1 VGWHQVN
8 QINKIIILEKELS
21 EYKRIKLVL
30 TGGGTRG
37 VYQIGAIKAIQETPL
52 WDNVVSISGCSIG
65 SINAAAIS
73 QYSESECFELWT
85 EIKKRE
91 IFQGIDQNALNYYY
105 KLAKAS
111 LLEDGVNIN
120 PFIAFFDEYLDE
132 SIIRQS
138 KRELIFTTYN
148 VSKLRQEYHD
158 FKSIEEGKLVD
169 YVMASSRLPFF
180 KPVFINDDKYA
191 DGGIG
196 DNQPYYTNLSDKHF
210 DLVITI
216 KVMHVPYY
224 IPAIKQTNISFDEEL
239 IISPTSKLGNPLGF
253 RSPSFQDKYQL
264 GYKDTVEV
272 FNAITQQA
280 IIQQIE

>member
-1 VGWHQVN
+1 M
-8 QINKIIILEKELS
+8 EKRLS

-37 VYQIGAIKAIQETPL
+37 VYQIGAIKALQQTPL
-52 WDNVVSISGCSIG
+52 WDKIVSISGCSIG

-73 QYSESECFELWT
+73 QYSESECFALWS
-85 EIKKRE
+85 EIQKRE
-91 IFQGIDQNALNYYY
+91 IFKGIDQNALNYYY

-111 LLEDGVNIN
+111 LVDDGVDIN
-120 PFIAFFDEYLDE
+120 PFIDFFKEYLDE
-132 SIIRQS
+132 KIIRKS

-158 FKSIEEGKLVD
+158 LNTIENGKLVD

-180 KPVFINDDKYA
+180 KPVYINDDKYA

-196 DNQPYYTNLSDKHF
+196 DNQPYYTNLDDKHF
-210 DLVITI
+210 DLVVTI
-216 KVMHVPYY
+216 KIMHIPYY

-239 IISPTSKLGNPLGF
+239 IISPSARMGNPLGF

-264 GYKDTVEV
+264 GFKDTVEV
-272 FNAITQQA
+272 LKAD
-280 IIQQIE
+280 

>member
-1 VGWHQVN
+1 M
-8 QINKIIILEKELS
+8 KKELS

-37 VYQIGAIKAIQETPL
+37 VYQIGAIKAIQNTPL
-52 WDNVVSISGCSIG
+52 WDNIVSISGCSIG

-73 QYSESECFELWT
+73 QYSESECFALWS
-85 EIKKRE
+85 EIQKRE
-91 IFQGIDQNALNYYY
+91 IFKGIDQNAINYYY

-111 LLEDGVNIN
+111 LVEDGVDIN
-120 PFIAFFDEYLDE
+120 PFIDFFKEYLDE
-132 SIIRQS
+132 NIIRDT

-158 FKSIEEGKLVD
+158 FNSIEEGKLID

-196 DNQPYYTNLSDKHF
+196 DNQPYYSNLNDKHF
-210 DLVITI
+210 DLVITLKI
-216 KVMHVPYY
+216 MHIPYY

-239 IISPTSKLGNPLGF
+239 IISPSGKMGNPLGF
-253 RSPSFQDKYQL
+253 KSPSFQYKYQL
-264 GYKDTVEV
+264 GYKD
-272 FNAITQQA
+272 ALDALSIDSM
-280 IIQQIE
+280 IQ